1 MPPFNPVALFD
12 HVMSTPLNSRQQTPQ
27 ERYQSDLAAGVLLP
41 DAAQANAIQ
50 HMQRLYDELLQPP
63 PGPLARLLRRATGKG
78 GVGGPAIKGVYFY
91 GGVGR
96 GKTYIMDAFFD
107 CLPLEGKLRTH
118 FHRFMQQV
126 HADLARLK
134 HQKNPLQRV
143 AAGISEQARV
153 LCFDEFFVSD
163 IADAMILG
171 GLFEHLFNAGVVL
184 VATSNIHPDRLY
196 ENGLQRE
203 RFLPTIALLHRHTEV
218 VELDGGV
225 DYRLRALR
233 QACLYFSP
241 LGDEA
246 DAALQQ
252 SFNALVPAHADG
264 VADAG
269 PVAVQQ
275 LEVLGRPIPAR
286 RAVDGVVWFDF
297 ADLCAGAR
305 SAYDYIELARVYHT
319 LILSNV
325 PALDGA
331 RDDAARRFV
340 SLVDELYDRHV
351 KLIVSAAVPL
361 PELYSG
367 TELAFVFERTR
378 SRLLEM
384 QSEDYLARE
393 HRP

>member
-1 MPPFNPVALFD
+1 MPPFNAAAQFD
-12 HVMSTPLNSRQQTPQ
+12 PLMTISRNARQSTPL
-27 ERYQSDLAAGVLLP
+27 ERYRSDLAAGVLLP

-50 HMQRLYDELLQPP
+50 HMQRLYDELLQPR
-63 PGPLARLLRRATGKG
+63 PGRWRSLLRQMSGKSG
-78 GVGGPAIKGVYFY
+78 ALAPTIMGVYFH

-96 GKTYIMDAFFD
+96 GKTYIMDTFFD
-107 CLPLEGKLRTH
+107 CLPLDAKLRTH

-134 HQKNPLQRV
+134 HQKNPLEQV
-143 AAGISEQARV
+143 AAGIAAKARV

-203 RFLPTIALLHRHTEV
+203 RFLPTIALLHQYTEI

-225 DYRLRALR
+225 DYRLRTLR

-246 DAALQQ
+246 DAALQR
-252 SFNALVPAHADG
+252 SFRALAPAHAD
-264 VADAG
+264 DASSAESAAG
-269 PVAVQQ
+269 QQ
-275 LEVLGRPIPAR
+275 VEVLGRSVPVR

-297 ADLCAGAR
+297 AELCGGAR

-325 PALDGA
+325 PALDAA
-331 RDDAARRFV
+331 RDGAARRFV

-351 KLIVSAAVPL
+351 KFIVSAEVPL
-361 PELYSG
+361 ESLYTG

-378 SRLLEM
+378 SRLREM

>member
-1 MPPFNPVALFD
+1 MTMQRSSRLP
-12 HVMSTPLNSRQQTPQ
+12 TPL
-27 ERYQSDLAAGVLLP
+27 ERYQSDLAAGVLMP
-41 DAAQANAIQ
+41 DAAQANAIE
-50 HMQRLYDELLQPP
+50 HVQRLYKELLQPR
-63 PGPLARLLRRATGKG
+63 PGPLRRVLRRLTGARGQGSTIVKG
-78 GVGGPAIKGVYFY
+78 IYFY

-107 CLPLEGKLRTH
+107 CLPLERKLRTH

-134 HQKNPLQRV
+134 QQKNPLERV
-143 AAGISEQARV
+143 AASIADKAQV

-163 IADAMILG
+163 IGDAMILG
-171 GLFEHLFNAGVVL
+171 GLLEHLLEAGVVL

-196 ENGLQRE
+196 ENGLQRD
-203 RFLPTIALLHRHTEV
+203 RFLPSIALLHRYTEV

-225 DYRLRALR
+225 DYRLRTLR
-233 QACLYFSP
+233 QACLYFTP
-241 LGDEA
+241 LGSEA

-252 SFNALVPAHADG
+252 SFTALVPSQADLSDG
-264 VADAG
+264 VEG
-269 PVAVQQ
+269 RQ
-275 LEVLGRPIPAR
+275 LEVLGRPVWAR
-286 RAVDGVVWFDF
+286 QVADGVVWFEF
-297 ADLCAGAR
+297 AELCASAR

-319 LILSNV
+319 LVLSNV
-325 PALDGA
+325 PALDAA

-361 PELYSG
+361 PDLYQG